1 MSHSVLI
8 VEDEVKLRN
17 LIRTSLERES
27 ISVMTTGSGAEAI
40 DYVARNSP
48 ELVVLDLGLP
58 DVSGLDV
65 AKEIRSSSDVLIL
78 MLTARSSDED
88 RIRGLELGADDYVI
102 KPFSPRELVLRVM
115 ALLRRGGAVAVRSSL
130 LSFDEGLVTIDEDRH
145 EVRLRGAVVNVSPTE
160 WGILLELARVPG
172 RVYSRYELVNVVRG
186 YEWDGYERVIDSHI
200 KNLRRKLEED
210 STKPRIIETVL
221 GVGYRL
227 NLTRDHGR

>member
-1 MSHSVLI
+1 MSHRVLI

-17 LIRTSLERES
+17 LIRTTLEREG
-27 ISVMTTGSGAEAI
+27 INVITTGSGAEALET
-40 DYVARNSP
+40 VARFKP
-48 ELVVLDLGLP
+48 ELVILDLGLP

-65 AKEIRSSSDVLIL
+65 AKEIRITSDVLII

-102 KPFSPRELVLRVM
+102 KPFSPRELVLRVI
-115 ALLRRGGAVAVRSSL
+115 ALLRRGSSVAARSSQ
-130 LSFDEGLVTIDEDRH
+130 LSFGDAHLTIDEERH
-145 EVRLRGAVVNVSPTE
+145 EVRLHGTAINLSPTE

-186 YEWDGYERVIDSHI
+186 YDWVGYERVIDSHI
-200 KNLRRKLEED
+200 KNLRRKLGDD
-210 STKPRIIETVL
+210 STSPTLVETVL

-227 NLTRDHGR
+227 CLKRDDVK